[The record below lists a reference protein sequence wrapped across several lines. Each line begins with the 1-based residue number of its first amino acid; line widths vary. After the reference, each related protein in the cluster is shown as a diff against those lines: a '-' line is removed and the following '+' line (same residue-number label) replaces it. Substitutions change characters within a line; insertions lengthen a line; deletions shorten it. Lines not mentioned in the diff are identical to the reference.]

1 MSNKPKDEKTYLF
14 DNPRNVSRL
23 LLGFYISCAGLF
35 AADFIVHRHT
45 IHPWEDL
52 PGFYA
57 IYGFVACVILVVI
70 AKEMRKLLMRKEDY
84 YDMKEESYDMD
95 E

>member
-1 MSNKPKDEKTYLF
+1 MSNEHKDEKTYLF

-23 LLGFYISCAGLF
+23 MSGFYIICGVLLV
-35 AADFIVHRHT
+35 ADFIVHRHT
-45 IHPWEDL
+45 VHPWEHI

-57 IYGFVACVILVVI
+57 IYGFVACVLLVVV

-84 YDMKEESYDMD
+84 YDNRDNDS
-95 E
+95 